1 MGLGVWSWGV
11 GVSSAM
17 RFPGA
22 LALVEALSRGGGPCP
37 QEFGIMII
45 DNLRAIYLPTYG

>member
-1 MGLGVWSWGV
+1 
-11 GVSSAM
+11 M

-22 LALVEALSRGGGPCP
+22 LALVEALSRGGGALSRGGEALSRGGGPCP